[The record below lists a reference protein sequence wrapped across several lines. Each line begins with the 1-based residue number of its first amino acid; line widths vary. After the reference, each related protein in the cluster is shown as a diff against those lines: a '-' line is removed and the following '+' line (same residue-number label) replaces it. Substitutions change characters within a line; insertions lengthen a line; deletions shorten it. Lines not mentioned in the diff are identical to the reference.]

1 MTEGVALMVTTRT
14 ASSHTRCWAP
24 ATTFTLNRWGQKR
37 GREAEGGDRWG
48 DALLWCAVV
57 REIKPFQ
64 GLTHLPVRM
73 YLPATLASSQ
83 PPFSPQQLSG
93 CICYPP
99 PPLCSSL
106 SPLPP
111 PLTRRRRPA
120 HRPPKLAELSAG
132 GVGPDGEELS
142 GLRVGRPVGPLGL
155 TRPALPG
162 GASSHQS
169 RLRSL

>member
-73 YLPATLASSQ
+73 YLPATLASSP
-83 PPFSPQQLSG
+83 PPFAPQQQSG

-106 SPLPP
+106 SPLPHSRRAVAAP
-111 PLTRRRRPA
+111 PIAPPSWRSSRPEV
-120 HRPPKLAELSAG
+120 LA
-132 GVGPDGEELS
+132 PM
-142 GLRVGRPVGPLGL
+142 GRSCRGCV
-155 TRPALPG
+155 
-162 GASSHQS
+162 
-169 RLRSL
+169 